1 MVKELVNK
9 IPKDKLLHF
18 IVGVIIYQST
28 FWFIGYYALLLV
40 VLCAIGKEIYDHYFG
55 GTVDKYDALFTIL
68 GGILVCF

>member
-1 MVKELVNK
+1 MVQEFINK

-40 VLCAIGKEIYDHYFG
+40 VLCAIGKEIYDHFCN
-55 GTVDKYDALFTIL
+55 GTVDAYDIIATIL
-68 GGILVCF
+68 GGVIAWH